1 MPETRNEDPDVPGS
15 NPGGG
20 TIHFFCFAGFWGFI
34 ENYKEHVRF
43 ECLFVGL

>member
-1 MPETRNEDPDVPGS
+1 L
-15 NPGGG
+15 
-20 TIHFFCFAGFWGFI
+20 FCWFLGFI